1 MGVNRSG
8 NSYVTRQRREIPT
21 LMELLSILQAR
32 TVAYLEVD
40 ELFTRHHIL
49 GPEFTPKLAERYGFL
64 KMPERLEDF
73 LDGQK
78 GIQFAFGRW
87 EGTVI
92 NQLALYAHGI
102 AVETAASTDVSEKI
116 LYDVLSWGADT
127 LDFNYQQ
134 DMIKRKAYVSGLL
147 FSTDVSLNALHPKLK
162 GIGEKL
168 STSVANSL
176 GHDFPYEVI
185 SIFFGYDTTHT
196 KPNAPIFTIE
206 RRADVPFAESKYFST
221 APLPTDE
228 HLKVLKDF
236 EAALKG

>member
-1 MGVNRSG
+1 MK
-8 NSYVTRQRREIPT
+8 
-21 LMELLSILQAR
+21 LLSILQAR

-49 GPEFTPKLAERYGFL
+49 GPEFTPNITERYGFL
-64 KMPERLEDF
+64 KVPEKLEDF
-73 LDGQK
+73 LDEQK

-87 EGTVI
+87 EETVI

-102 AVETAASTDVSEKI
+102 AVETAASTDISEKI
-116 LYDVLSWGADT
+116 LYDVLSWGANT
-127 LDFNYQQ
+127 LNFNYHR

-168 STSVANSL
+168 SSSVADSL
-176 GHDFPYEVI
+176 GHVFPYEVT
-185 SIFFGYDTTHT
+185 SLFFGYDTTHT
-196 KPNAPIFTIE
+196 KPNAPVFTIE
-206 RRADVPFAESKYFST
+206 RRADVPFAENKYFST

-228 HLKVLKDF
+228 HLKLLKDF